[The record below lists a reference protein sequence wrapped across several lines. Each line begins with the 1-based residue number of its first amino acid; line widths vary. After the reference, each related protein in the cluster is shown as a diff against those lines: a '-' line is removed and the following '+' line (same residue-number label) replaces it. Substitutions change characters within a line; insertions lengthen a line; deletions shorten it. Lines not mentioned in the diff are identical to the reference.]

1 MVSRG
6 GLAVM
11 RPVFLIGYMGCGKT
25 TLGEV
30 LARQMG
36 LRFIDL
42 DEYIEQRQGMTIVE
56 IFNRGG
62 EARFRELESD
72 SLRQVAEMNDV
83 VVGCGGGTPCHGDN
97 MATMNRSGV
106 TVWLTTSP
114 ERITARL
121 LLPEQ
126 KAKRPKIVHLP
137 DDAVLALVKEELQ
150 TRSAFYSQAQLR
162 FDSTDIETGPATE
175 RTARRLARRLNKSAR
190 LRVNESKSGES

>member
-1 MVSRG
+1 MAFISG
-6 GLAVM
+6 IAKQM

-42 DEYIEQRQGMTIVE
+42 DEFIEARQGMTIPQ
-56 IFNRGG
+56 IFDQMG
-62 EARFRELESD
+62 EARFRELETEALSE
-72 SLRQVAEMNDV
+72 VAVTQDV
-83 VVGCGGGTPCHGDN
+83 IVGCGGGTPCHGGN
-97 MATMNRSGV
+97 MALMNQAGT

-126 KAKRPKIVHLP
+126 KSKRPKILHLP
-137 DDAVLALVKEELQ
+137 DEEVLPLVKAELQ
-150 TRSAFYSQAQLR
+150 ARAPIYGQAQLQ
-162 FDSTDIETGPATE
+162 FDSTDIETAQETE
-175 RTARRLARRLNKSAR
+175 VTARRLAAALTR
-190 LRVNESKSGES
+190 